1 MSQVADKVA
10 KLIQPYVDELGLELY
25 EVEYK
30 RKSNGMNL
38 TIFID
43 KVGGVTL
50 TDCENLTR
58 AIDLPLDECDPTNG
72 SPYVLNVSS
81 PGLDRPLKSQKDFSR
96 NVGNKIKVTFY
107 EGKPIVGTLISFDET
122 SFVIETKDAQ
132 QTIEIK
138 KAAHIVPEIDF

>member
-10 KLIQPYVDELGLELY
+10 QFLQPYLEELGLELY

-43 KVGGVTL
+43 KVGGVSL
-50 TDCENLTR
+50 TDCENLSR
-58 AIDLPLDECDPTNG
+58 AIDQPLDELDPTNG
-72 SPYVLNVSS
+72 SAYVLNVSS

-96 NVGNKIKVTFY
+96 NVGNKIKIIFY

-122 SFVIETKDAQ
+122 TFVVETKDGQ

-138 KAAHIVPEIDF
+138 KPAHIVPEIDF